1 MSLDTASFPWVWM
14 RQPAGQPRDVAG
26 EFAEFDALLAR
37 QQPFVLLCESPMTDE
52 QQHDRDRRTQVALWK
67 RDRRDALK
75 KYVKGMVM
83 IEPDAER
90 RAAAE
95 PFADFASRFWGY
107 PVEVVADETQAR
119 QRAQNL
125 LSL

>member
-14 RQPAGQPRDVAG
+14 RQPVGQPRDVAD

-37 QQPFVLLCESPMTDE
+37 QQPFVLLCALRITDE
-52 QQHDRDRRTQVALWK
+52 QEPDRDRRTQVALWK

-83 IEPDAER
+83 IEPDVER
-90 RAAAE
+90 RSAAE
-95 PFADFASRFWGY
+95 QFADFASRFWGY
-107 PVEVVADETQAR
+107 PIEVVADETQAR